1 MSCEEALYLLDSG
14 ALTLTGGTDGSPVA
28 FTTAYATLI
37 AHVDPDEYRVF
48 AELRA
53 AGYVAIRVSSANGDV
68 DMGPAADG
76 RAKDIRVQFEVYA
89 PRTYRKREPGVPL
102 FCVAVVKYVT
112 RAA

>member
-1 MSCEEALYLLDSG
+1 
-14 ALTLTGGTDGSPVA
+14 
-28 FTTAYATLI
+28 
-37 AHVDPDEYRVF
+37 
-48 AELRA
+48 
-53 AGYVAIRVSSANGDV
+53 
-68 DMGPAADG
+68 MGPAADG